1 MKGFQVI
8 ILLIF
13 ISSCKT
19 TYEGIKR
26 IETQVEYRHNIYGEP
41 IKRKRWKRKIEYR
54 IYDKDEKLIEIGAYG
69 ERGGFSQLKWN
80 PIDSTLEIT
89 SGSFRNYKKLDFI
102 EYFKYDDKGQLVE
115 KSFSRCRDNKIHH
128 LVYRDKYNHRIDSME
143 NIVYKENGEIR
154 SSSNSKLKLPLEMDD
169 EIYNQKLTN
178 VGSRIVLTEKQE
190 FIYDNKNRLV
200 KILHKDKYDN
210 LLGYT
215 RYKYKRLKKRTR
227 KRITS
232 SHRF

>member
-1 MKGFQVI
+1 MKCFQII

-13 ISSCKT
+13 VSSCKT
-19 TYEGIKR
+19 NYEGIKR
-26 IETQVEYRHNIYGEP
+26 IETQVDYRHNIYGEP

-69 ERGGFSQLKWN
+69 ERGGFSKSKWN

-89 SGSFRNYKKLDFI
+89 SGSFRNHKKLDFI
-102 EYFKYDDKGQLVE
+102 EYFKYDDKGQLIE
-115 KSFSRCRDNKIHH
+115 RTFSRCRDNKIHH
-128 LVYRDKYNHRIDSME
+128 LAYRDKFNHRIDSME

-169 EIYNQKLTN
+169 EIYNQKLPN

-190 FIYDNKNRLV
+190 FIYDNEKRLV

-215 RYKYKRLKKRTR
+215 KYKYKKLKKRTR
-227 KRITS
+227 
-232 SHRF
+232 